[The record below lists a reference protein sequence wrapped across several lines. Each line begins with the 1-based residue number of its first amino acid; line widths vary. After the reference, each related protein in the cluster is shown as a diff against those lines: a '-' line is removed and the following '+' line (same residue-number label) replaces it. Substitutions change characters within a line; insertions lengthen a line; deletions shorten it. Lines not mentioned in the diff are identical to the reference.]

1 MKRPPPNCPELFSKL
16 FVFQSTT
23 ARSKVQ
29 YILKARVNIHARWL
43 EIILMAP
50 PKSANVKALSANES
64 PIIAQNTCFVNK
76 TRNAQKW
83 KHYDGHMSNVAVT
96 RRKQYRLAARRR
108 SPDLRG
114 VFLVLIVWQ
123 PAFSPHN
130 SPLIHGCTHNQAADE
145 IFTRAPSEENF
156 FLLWMTL
163 PIAGFV
169 NSMWAMKI
177 TEFKMAA
184 LTQFSGIF
192 LLRPHRVSLLGTV
205 FRLRRR

>member
-1 MKRPPPNCPELFSKL
+1 MCEKPSPFRKKINTFVARSTLWWSDHLQIARNCFRNFLF
-16 FVFQSTT
+16 FQSTT

-156 FLLWMTL
+156 FCYEWLY
-163 PIAGFV
+163 
-169 NSMWAMKI
+169 
-177 TEFKMAA
+177 
-184 LTQFSGIF
+184 
-192 LLRPHRVSLLGTV
+192 R
-205 FRLRRR
+205 